1 MRLLRQLVSMLALLA
16 GGTAAHA
23 QATYPDRPIKMIVP
37 LAAASAVDVAA
48 RIVTQK
54 MADNMGQQIAILNQ
68 PGASGLIGAE
78 QVAHAE
84 PDGYTIGGFNDSIM
98 TMVPN
103 LQPKMRWD
111 ILKDFEPVSLVAT
124 VEWGLIAGNQTPYKT
139 AADLIAAAK
148 AKPGKIDYSSGGP
161 GSPQHLAM
169 AIFASAAGISLTH
182 VPYKGATQ
190 AATDVAAGQIPV
202 GFQGLGTVAALV
214 RGGQVRLIGVSTP
227 KRLPQFPDVPTV
239 SESGLPGFVFN
250 SWFAILAPAGT
261 PKEIVA
267 RLNVEVRKA
276 VGDEDLRHK
285 LEGLGFVVR
294 GSSPEELGAM
304 TRDQLA
310 KYARVIKEMGI
321 SNE

>member
-1 MRLLRQLVSMLALLA
+1 MRLFRWLALALVA
-16 GGTAAHA
+16 GNSGAFA
-23 QATYPDRPIKMIVP
+23 QGNYPDRPIKMIIP

-54 MADNMGQQIAILNQ
+54 MADNMGQQFVILNQ

-78 QVAHAE
+78 
-84 PDGYTIGGFNDSIM
+84 
-98 TMVPN
+98 
-103 LQPKMRWD
+103 
-111 ILKDFEPVSLVAT
+111 PVSLVAT
-124 VEWGLIAGNQTPYKT
+124 VEWGLVAGNQTPYKS

-148 AKPGKIDYSSGGP
+148 AAPGKIDYSSGGP

-169 AIFASAAGISLTH
+169 AMFASSAGITLTH

-202 GFQGLGTVAALV
+202 GFQGLGTVASLV
-214 RGGQVRLIGVSTP
+214 RGNQLRLIGVCTP
-227 KRLPQFPDVPTV
+227 KRLPSFPDVPTV
-239 SESGLPGFVFN
+239 DESGLPGFLFN
-250 SWFAILAPAGT
+250 SWFAMLAPAGT
-261 PKEIVA
+261 PKPVIA
-267 RLNVEVRKA
+267 RLNAEVVKA
-276 VGDEDLRHK
+276 LGDADVRRK
-285 LEGLGFVVR
+285 LEELGFAVR

-310 KYARVIKEMGI
+310 KYGRLIKEMGI